1 MTSPPPVAGT
11 PVPFGTLPSGEPVLA
26 YSLANSTG
34 MRVTVLDYGGVVQS
48 VWAPDR
54 HGEVADVVLGFDEL
68 AEYPLKSQYFGAIAG
83 RCANRIARGRFS
95 LDGHPHALATN
106 DGVNHLHGG
115 VQGFD
120 KRVWNGEPR
129 GATSVALTHTSPD
142 GDQGYPG
149 EVTAMVTYTLT
160 DDNALRIDYRATAT
174 EPTIVNLTNHSY
186 FNLSG
191 AGNGTVVDHVR
202 SVAADRFTPTDA
214 TNIPTGELRPVAG
227 TPFDFRQAK
236 TIGQDI
242 DRDDEQL
249 RFGFGYDHNYVLK
262 DRRDGVLA
270 DGVARV
276 VSPTSGRVLEVSTTE
291 PGLQVY
297 SGNHLTGMQGK
308 GGRRYP
314 PRGAFCLEAQ
324 TFPDAPNQPHFPSA
338 VLRPGGVYEQTTV
351 YRFCVE

>member
-1 MTSPPPVAGT
+1 MTSPPPVADT
-11 PVPFGTLPSGEPVLA
+11 PSAFGTLPTGEDVLA
-26 YSLANSTG
+26 YPLANRNG
-34 MRVTVLDYGGVVQS
+34 MRVTVLNYGGVVQS

-68 AEYPLKSQYFGAIAG
+68 ADYPLKSQYFGAIAG
-83 RCANRIARGRFS
+83 RCANRIAGGRFT
-95 LDGHPHALATN
+95 LDGRSHTLATN

-115 VQGFD
+115 VRGFD
-120 KRVWNGEPR
+120 KRVWKGEPR
-129 GATSVALTHTSPD
+129 GSTSVALTHTSPD
-142 GDQGYPG
+142 GDQCYPG
-149 EVTAMVTYTLT
+149 EVTITVTYTLT
-160 DDNALRIDYRATAT
+160 DDNTLRIDYRATTTA
-174 EPTIVNLTNHSY
+174 PTVVNLTNHSY

-191 AGNGTVVDHVR
+191 AGNGTILDHVLTMQ
-202 SVAADRFTPTDA
+202 ADRFTPTDA

-270 DGVARV
+270 ERVARV
-276 VSPTSGRVLEVSTTE
+276 VCPTSGRVLEVSTTE

-308 GGRRYP
+308 GGHHYP
-314 PRGAFCLEAQ
+314 SRGAFCLEAQ
-324 TFPDAPNQPHFPSA
+324 TFPDAPNQPGFPSA
-338 VLRPGGVYEQTTV
+338 VLRPGEVYEQTTA
-351 YRFCVE
+351 YHFSAE